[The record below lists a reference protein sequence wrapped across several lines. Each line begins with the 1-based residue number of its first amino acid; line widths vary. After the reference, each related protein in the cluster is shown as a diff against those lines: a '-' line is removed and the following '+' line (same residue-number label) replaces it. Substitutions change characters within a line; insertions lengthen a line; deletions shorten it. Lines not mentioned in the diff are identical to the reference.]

1 MALDNEELKKRRQ
14 ERAQQRKQ
22 REAQQ
27 RQLMLRLAIALIA
40 VIACGV
46 LIWLLSKGA
55 GSAGKDETKPPEA
68 STQPETTAPA
78 ETQPPTTVIHF
89 AAAGDLNVTD
99 KVVASGTGQMDYAR
113 AFRDV
118 MPLFANAD
126 LSVLNFEGNLTGM
139 PYGTMTLSAPQ
150 GMMEALAGAGVDMI
164 QMANSKTISKG
175 INGLTTTLTGIK
187 TAGMEPLGAYATRK
201 EFRQSGGYSIRE
213 INGVKVAVVAFTK
226 GMDSMTLP
234 SGSEDCVNLLYS
246 DYSSTYKSVDTS
258 GITSIL
264 RNVASDDPDITIA
277 LVHWGSE
284 YNDQISKTQKTIRDV
299 LLNNG
304 VDAIIGT
311 HPHYVQSIE
320 YNQQTGT
327 FVAYSLGDFFGDAT
341 TAGTEYSIMVDLEIT
356 KDNETGVTKITG
368 YTHIPLF
375 TVNEEGKALRV
386 VSIEDAMR
394 AYDMQFL
401 DRVSKETYE
410 AMEYALTRIEARI
423 NKKVE

>member
-1 MALDNEELKKRRQ
+1 
-14 ERAQQRKQ
+14 
-22 REAQQ
+22 
-27 RQLMLRLAIALIA
+27 
-40 VIACGV
+40 
-46 LIWLLSKGA
+46 
-55 GSAGKDETKPPEA
+55 
-68 STQPETTAPA
+68 
-78 ETQPPTTVIHF
+78 
-89 AAAGDLNVTD
+89 
-99 KVVASGTGQMDYAR
+99 MDYAR

-164 QMANSKTISKG
+164 QMANSKTISTG

-187 TAGMEPLGAYATRK
+187 TAGMEPLGAYTTRK

-284 YNDQISKTQKTIRDV
+284 YNDQISKTQKTIRDL

>member
-284 YNDQISKTQKTIRDV
+284 YNDQISKTQKTIRDL

-320 YNQQTGT
+320 YSQQTGT